1 MNTTLIITTY
11 NWPEALDLVI
21 ESTTKQSCLPNQ
33 VIIADDGSGVET
45 REVVQ
50 TWREKHPSEVI
61 HCWQEDR
68 GFRLSKSRNNAIAKT
83 TGDYIIM
90 IDGDMVLHK
99 HFIRDHLRFAEK
111 GYFVQGWRAMLTATG
126 TKELLRRKKIPTL
139 FSPAIKNLKNRAYSI
154 SLYWLQLLA
163 VGRKTSIS
171 GTKGCNMA
179 FWRQDVLDVN
189 GFNQDFEGW
198 GKEDNE
204 FALRLRNSGIL
215 RKRLRHGGVAFHL
228 YHEESSRTMSAHNA
242 ALLHQI
248 REKKLRRCIN
258 GLQAK

>member
-11 NWPEALDLVI
+11 NWPEALDLVM
-21 ESTTKQSCLPNQ
+21 ESTTKQSIMPDQ
-33 VIIADDGSGVET
+33 IIIADDGSGQET
-45 REVVQ
+45 IDVVQ
-50 TWREKHPSEVI
+50 AWQEKHPGSVI
-61 HCWQEDR
+61 HCWQDDL
-68 GFRLSKSRNNAIAKT
+68 GFRLSKSRNNAIAQA

-126 TKELLRRKKIPTL
+126 SQDLLASRKTPTL
-139 FSPAIKNLKNRAYSI
+139 FSPAIKDLKNRTYSV

-163 VGRKTSIS
+163 VGRKTSIG

-204 FALRLRNSGIL
+204 FAQRMKNAGIL

-228 YHEESSRTMSAHNA
+228 FHEESSRAMSAYNA
-242 ALLHQI
+242 TLLNQTKDKGLI
-248 REKKLRRCIN
+248 RCSN
-258 GLQAK
+258 GIVSE